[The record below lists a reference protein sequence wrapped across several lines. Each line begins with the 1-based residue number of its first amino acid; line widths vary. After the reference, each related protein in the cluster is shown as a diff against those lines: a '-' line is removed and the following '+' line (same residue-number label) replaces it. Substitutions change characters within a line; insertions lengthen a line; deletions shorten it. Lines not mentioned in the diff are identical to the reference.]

1 MPPQMPPQMA
11 PQMTPQMRP
20 MIVPMSQPQQQPI
33 LNQQMPPVQ
42 PVANNNIQLDPFG
55 A

>member
-1 MPPQMPPQMA
+1 MPPQMA

-20 MIVPMSQPQQQPI
+20 MMVPMAGMPMVAQQQPI

-42 PVANNNIQLDPFG
+42 PASNNNVQLDPFG